1 MLGDQSKC
9 VSVEQEHCT
18 GERCLPVGTLF
29 ASPDIGRGEVN
40 IHIPSQVLLTIT
52 SATNRDTN
60 ASIAEISITTDA
72 TGRVPLCNVKACET
86 VSGLDCSLAGPQHVR
101 LSVTTSSSTS
111 SSPVTNVSVL
121 GSISPA
127 TYVYDETMLARED
140 VGADIIS
147 KKRRL
152 SNANSLNES
161 SSTDVNKDGNASN
174 RKERR
179 LSNAESLNE
188 SPSTNVKKGDEN
200 ASSRKEQEEGEPTQ
214 QTLSK
219 RQRKK
224 LAKKKAKEFAEA
236 VALLNKHE
244 ALGDLNKKKKKKEE
258 EEDETE
264 KVTSVT
270 KERRLPS
277 GVYVKDII
285 VGNGAPVKLG
295 RKVSILYEAA
305 FPNGKVFD
313 KSKNRNNPFTFR
325 QGTGEVIKGLEKGL
339 EGMKVG
345 GEREI
350 TIPPEQGY
358 GKAGSGNVVP
368 PNSTLVFSVQLVG
381 LG

>member
-1 MLGDQSKC
+1 M
-9 VSVEQEHCT
+9 V
-18 GERCLPVGTLF
+18 
-29 ASPDIGRGEVN
+29 
-40 IHIPSQVLLTIT
+40 
-52 SATNRDTN
+52 
-60 ASIAEISITTDA
+60 
-72 TGRVPLCNVKACET
+72 
-86 VSGLDCSLAGPQHVR
+86 
-101 LSVTTSSSTS
+101 
-111 SSPVTNVSVL
+111 
-121 GSISPA
+121 
-127 TYVYDETMLARED
+127 ARED

-161 SSTDVNKDGNASN
+161 SSTDVKKDGNAPS

-179 LSNAESLNE
+179 LSNADSLNE

-224 LAKKKAKEFAEA
+224 LAKKKAKELAEA

-244 ALGDLNKKKKKKEE
+244 ALGDSNKKKKKKEE
-258 EEDETE
+258 EGETE

-270 KERRLPS
+270 KDRRLPS

-305 FPNGKVFD
+305 FLNGKVFD
-313 KSKNRNNPFTFR
+313 KSKNRNNPFAFR

-358 GKAGSGNVVP
+358 GKAGSGKVVP